1 MSFWAYAALAVGT
14 AIDIT
19 GAQQAADA
27 ESIRQQN
34 IARQAKEN
42 AEMVKLNAERQ
53 STARSEAYTKFLRNS
68 SAIAGF
74 NRRGQDR
81 SLKAIQKAGARKTER
96 ELTAIQM
103 QSLFARGRYQSQAAF
118 AMMESQ
124 AAQDAALMSQMST
137 LMGNGYKASQVYSSP
152 SSTTTTTTTTGG
164 GGTTTSS
171 AANFTT
177 YDPMYLGM

>member
-1 MSFWAYAALAVGT
+1 MSWAYAALAVST
-14 AIDIT
+14 ALDIT

-27 ESIRQQN
+27 ESVRQQN

-68 SAIAGF
+68 SATAGF
-74 NRRGQDR
+74 NRRGDDR
-81 SLKAIQKAGARKTER
+81 SLRAIQKAGQERTQR
-96 ELTAIQM
+96 ELTAIRM

-124 AAQDAALMSQMST
+124 YAQDAALMSQMST
-137 LMGNGYKASQVYSSP
+137 LMGNAYKASGVSSGNSGGTS
-152 SSTTTTTTTTGG
+152 SSTSGYTAP
-164 GGTTTSS
+164 TSY
-171 AANFTT
+171 T
-177 YDPMYLGM
+177 YGMSPGQQQARYGSVT

>member
-1 MSFWAYAALAVGT
+1 M
-14 AIDIT
+14 
-19 GAQQAADA
+19 
-27 ESIRQQN
+27 
-34 IARQAKEN
+34 
-42 AEMVKLNAERQ
+42 
-53 STARSEAYTKFLRNS
+53 
-68 SAIAGF
+68 
-74 NRRGQDR
+74 
-81 SLKAIQKAGARKTER
+81 KAIQKAGAKKTQR
-96 ELTAIQM
+96 QLTAIQM
-103 QSLFARGRYQSQAAF
+103 QSLFARGRYQAQAAF

-124 AAQDAALMSQMST
+124 SAQDAALMSQMST